1 MEERLLLGSQTQLG
15 ALSKSRENFF
25 SFPAEKL
32 LNYNTCA
39 VDSFTFFPASSSSS
53 FY

>member
-15 ALSKSRENFF
+15 ALSKSREIFLF
-25 SFPAEKL
+25 FPAEKL

-39 VDSFTFFPASSSSS
+39 VDPFTFFPASSS